1 MQQRNPPPSLLSAI
15 FSFPRMLWLLF
26 GGFPF
31 VTSGSGNGRYITGT
45 PRFRS
50 PFTIHEHREY
60 PNRKTSAQGISQNF
74 DEFWI
79 KFDSDCGNSR
89 AGQVQMDLTN
99 NTTKCCWNTPI
110 ESKLKGKVTPWKLLL
125 QDLIPP
131 SKRVPSSSWGRERE
145 LANNVWTEFAIEVAA
160 THFQRCTEQ
169 WVQISE
175 FKMLSGGVLQSCYNF
190 EKNLQWLL
198 SKPALDKIQGQA
210 WIEYHFSEFCCAHGF
225 LKSGK

>member
-1 MQQRNPPPSLLSAI
+1 MKIVETVVPAI
-15 FSFPRMLWLLF
+15 F
-26 GGFPF
+26 
-31 VTSGSGNGRYITGT
+31 
-45 PRFRS
+45 
-50 PFTIHEHREY
+50 
-60 PNRKTSAQGISQNF
+60 
-74 DEFWI
+74 
-79 KFDSDCGNSR
+79 
-89 AGQVQMDLTN
+89 QVQMDLTN

-131 SKRVPSSSWGRERE
+131 TKRVPSSSWGRGRE

-198 SKPALDKIQGQA
+198 SKPALDRIQGQA

-225 LKSGK
+225 LKSGNEKCKYRWCHPADALKPLLGIS